1 MEETKLSIVLV
12 SMPDV
17 EKASSLAKDLVERR
31 LAACVNV
38 LDGVRSFYRWRGEIC
53 QDPEVLLIIK
63 TARELMNPLVQE
75 VRSSHPY
82 ELPEILA
89 LDVAGG
95 LSEYISWVR
104 EETG

>member
-1 MEETKLSIVLV
+1 MEEAHVSIVLV
-12 SMPDV
+12 SMPDA
-17 EKASSLAKDLVERR
+17 EKASSLAKDLVEKR

-38 LDGVRSFYRWRGEIC
+38 LEGVRSFYRWKGEIC

-63 TARELMNPLVQE
+63 TRRESLGALIQT
-75 VRSSHPY
+75 VRSLHPY

-95 LSEYISWVR
+95 LSEYISWLK